1 MSNLVDSYTFN
12 NLGRMGND
20 LTHKSQD
27 AVHNTR
33 FANHMLSEY
42 TSSNAS
48 NSHVQ
53 FASQFPTVNFY
64 GNVHGSGL
72 NGNIVDDNSELT
84 INKTQTR
91 ELEKLQLIHRPF
103 ATIPYLGRGSVDP
116 VLETQMLQGENSNE
130 KKSISTIMEQ
140 SFADLSTQP
149 VTMKMKNRVTDPK
162 YNVEEAA
169 LDGWVRGG
177 MQTREMNTNYKTK

>member
-91 ELEKLQLIHRPF
+91 ELEKLQLIH
-103 ATIPYLGRGSVDP
+103 
-116 VLETQMLQGENSNE
+116 
-130 KKSISTIMEQ
+130 
-140 SFADLSTQP
+140 
-149 VTMKMKNRVTDPK
+149 
-162 YNVEEAA
+162 
-169 LDGWVRGG
+169 
-177 MQTREMNTNYKTK
+177 